1 MKLLLR
7 LRKRM
12 LQIAVIALAISSPV
26 GAQQGGPGY
35 GPHMWGGG
43 SSMFFGPMMMFIV
56 IAVIVM
62 IRESYWDEKAATA
75 SVSRC
80 PR

>member
-7 LRKRM
+7 QFKRM
-12 LQIAVIALAISSPV
+12 LQIGVIALAITSPA
-26 GAQQGGPGY
+26 GARQDGPGY
-35 GPHMWGGG
+35 GPHMWDGG
-43 SSMFFGPMMMFIV
+43 SWMFFGPMMMFIV
-56 IAVIVM
+56 IAV